1 MLYAEVEVLRAIVDK
16 ILILMLMLLLT
27 KVGVEGMVELSP
39 EEVVVLGEGDQAELE
54 CKVIASSMSCCCWSA
69 RQPRC
74 CNIFPHR
81 TFSSI
86 DSHPSENDDK
96 EPKKSV
102 F

>member
-54 CKVIASSMSCCCWSA
+54 CKVIASSMSCWSA

-74 CNIFPHR
+74 CNIFL
-81 TFSSI
+81 I
-86 DSHPSENDDK
+86 
-96 EPKKSV
+96 
-102 F
+102 